1 MQIREF
7 SVKFWAPSSE
17 RFTCPKPEG
26 KYLEAQRVGLSKQ
39 NKPVLKSC
47 HVFLF
52 FNLRE
57 LSQFSSPRT
66 SYNGD
71 FQQAV
76 DFW

>member
-26 KYLEAQRVGLSKQ
+26 EYLEAQRVGLSKQ

-52 FNLRE
+52 FNLR
-57 LSQFSSPRT
+57 
-66 SYNGD
+66 
-71 FQQAV
+71 
-76 DFW
+76 